1 MTHRFTDLGLRPLV
15 IRIRKITQIVKK
27 TRGSAINKKNDEEN
41 GRIGR
46 SMTDRNVDPYCKG
59 VDENGYHD
67 PLTRMKLS
75 QQLVSNEFPFFTSIF
90 RCVTHYR

>member
-1 MTHRFTDLGLRPLV
+1 
-15 IRIRKITQIVKK
+15 
-27 TRGSAINKKNDEEN
+27 
-41 GRIGR
+41 
-46 SMTDRNVDPYCKG
+46 MTDRNVDPLCKG